1 MKTNKSYR
9 PSLFNTTNL
18 DKFDSKFDST
28 NEDKKT
34 VYQIKLIVIG
44 DSGVGKTSIIKRLQ
58 YDIFSNIQQSTISID
73 CCVATFKIDDQG
85 TKADVLIWD
94 TAGSEKF
101 RAITK
106 SYYNDV
112 HGVLLVFDTTNMNSF
127 IHLDSWLNDLDQK
140 STKNNKSNKSKKDS
154 GVSIV
159 LCGNKVDEVNKREV
173 DYAMAD
179 NWAMERKIK
188 YFESS
193 AKLNTNIT
201 ILFEELTSLILA
213 KVEDKSLALETS
225 KIRPSLNNSKFEDSV
240 FCFNKSKNILSDE
253 EENNNKSVDKES
265 VFKDKSIS
273 KKQKKENVN
282 KCC

>member
-1 MKTNKSYR
+1 MKTNKSFR

-44 DSGVGKTSIIKRLQ
+44 DAGVGKTSIIKRLQ
-58 YDIFSNIQQSTISID
+58 YDTFSHIQQSTISID

-112 HGVLLVFDTTNMNSF
+112 HGVLLVFDTTSMNSF
-127 IHLDSWLNDLDQK
+127 IHLDDWIKDLDSK
-140 STKNNKSNKSKKDS
+140 SNKINKSKKDN
-154 GVSIV
+154 GIPIV

-188 YFESS
+188 YYESS
-193 AKLNTNIT
+193 AKINTNINV
-201 ILFEELTSLILA
+201 LFEELTSLVLA
-213 KVEDKSLALETS
+213 KVEDISIALETS
-225 KIRPSLNNSKFEDSV
+225 RIRPSLNNSKVEDSV
-240 FCFNKSKNILSDE
+240 FLFNRSKNNLSDDE
-253 EENNNKSVDKES
+253 DKNRNDKSVDKEKS
-265 VFKDKSIS
+265 IFKDKSVS
-273 KKQKKENVN
+273 KKTKKEGSN